1 SLARDAGI
9 FFALCMLFIMV
20 SEWKKLMLFLC
31 SNSGRN
37 RVEGQFVEETIPNE
51 YSIQFPSVNLES
63 CVINSL
69 PVSQFKKDEVEG
81 EHMPVNADCAICL
94 GEFEEGEWL
103 KLLPNCTHGFHA
115 SCIDTWFRS
124 HSNCPLCRAYVSH
137 ADTQECSVSLYTL
150 LETSR
155 SQDFSTE
162 TTAYFQSPE
171 NLEITH
177 HSCPD

>member
-1 SLARDAGI
+1 MSESVGSLARDAGI

-81 EHMPVNADCAICL
+81 EASRRHRRASVALPPSPRPCRGGAPPLV
-94 GEFEEGEWL
+94 EV
-103 KLLPNCTHGFHA
+103 LLV
-115 SCIDTWFRS
+115 R
-124 HSNCPLCRAYVSH
+124 L
-137 ADTQECSVSLYTL
+137 ECK
-150 LETSR
+150 
-155 SQDFSTE
+155 
-162 TTAYFQSPE
+162 
-171 NLEITH
+171 
-177 HSCPD
+177 